1 MKQKLMGMLF
11 SAIFWSFLLSNV
23 QAMTIEGKGFQQM
36 KIGDIEAV
44 VLSDGYIRISPI
56 QPSMAPD
63 ITSKQL
69 SGFLNG
75 NDSDTQ
81 SIDLAMNILLL
92 KKGDKFILFDSGS
105 GSDMGSTGGW
115 LKDNLAIIG
124 VSPEQITDIVVT
136 HAHMDHIAGLLDSNG
151 KSIYPDAN
159 VYMTQIEYD
168 FWMSENPDFSRSKSK
183 DTAMV
188 ATMVKYIRNILTTLK
203 PQIKLVADK
212 DILLDCIEVE
222 LAPGHTPGHI
232 ISTVFSNNEKLV
244 VMADIV
250 HATNILF
257 ANPRWGTAFD
267 YDFNLGVETR
277 LDILKKLSATNN
289 TVVFGYH
296 QPYPGIGRI
305 KQIANESYEWV
316 PADFA
321 TPQLKD

>member
-105 GSDMGSTGGW
+105 GSDMGPTGGC

>member
-36 KIGDIEAV
+36 KIGDIDAV

-63 ITSKQL
+63 ITSMQL
-69 SGFLNG
+69 SDFLNG

-105 GSDMGSTGGW
+105 GSDMGPTGGW

>member
-11 SAIFWSFLLSNV
+11 SAIFWSFLLSNA

-105 GSDMGSTGGW
+105 GSDMGPTGGC

>member
-11 SAIFWSFLLSNV
+11 SAIFWSFLLSNA

-56 QPSMAPD
+56 QPFMAPD

-69 SGFLNG
+69 SDFLKG
-75 NDSDTQ
+75 NNNDTQ

-136 HAHMDHIAGLLDSNG
+136 HAHIDHVAGLLDSNG
-151 KSIYPDAN
+151 KSIYPNADI
-159 VYMTQIEYD
+159 YMTQIEYD

-188 ATMVKYIRNILTTLK
+188 ATMLKYIRNILTTLK

-232 ISTVFSNNEKLV
+232 ISTIFSNNEKLV
-244 VMADIV
+244 AMADIV
-250 HATNILF
+250 HASNILF
-257 ANPRWGTAFD
+257 ANPQWGTSFD
-267 YDFNLGVETR
+267 TDFELGIKTR
-277 LDILKKLSATNN
+277 LTVLKKLSTENALI
-289 TVVFGYH
+289 FGYH
-296 QPYPGIGRI
+296 QPYPGIGHI
-305 KQIANESYEWV
+305 KQIANDSYKWV

-321 TPQLKD
+321 TPQLRD

>member
-11 SAIFWSFLLSNV
+11 SAIFWSFLLSNA

-69 SGFLNG
+69 SDFLNG

-92 KKGDKFILFDSGS
+92 KKGDKFILFDSGL
-105 GSDMGSTGGW
+105 GSDMGPTGGW

-321 TPQLKD
+321 TLQLKD